1 MQTIINMPPQLFV
14 FFVMLLG
21 LFIGSFLNVVIVRLP
36 LILFRSWEQEALAF
50 LAVRMPERL
59 VPAASADLQAPKAP
73 PYNLAF
79 PASHCPHCHHI
90 IRYYDNIPVL
100 SFLWL
105 RGRCRDCQAPI
116 HWRYPTVEL
125 LSALLSGWIAFHFGA
140 TLEGVAAL
148 VLTWVLLAQTF
159 IDLEHQLLMD
169 NLTLPTLWLGLLLS
183 LYPVFASPANCILG
197 AAAGYLIFWGLYWV
211 FKTITDKEAMG
222 YGDFKLLALLGA
234 WLGWKALPTII
245 LLASLGGSI
254 VGLCLIG
261 FFGRNKNE
269 PFPFGPYLAIAGWV
283 ALNWNDRLVA
293 WWLHLMS

>member
-1 MQTIINMPPQLFV
+1 MQLLGNMPPQLFV
-14 FFVMLLG
+14 FFSMLLG

-36 LILFRSWEQEALAF
+36 LILFKSWEQEALEF
-50 LAVRMPERL
+50 LTVR
-59 VPAASADLQAPKAP
+59 APDKLESIPFANLKTSHTEP
-73 PYNLAF
+73 FNLAF
-79 PASHCPHCHHI
+79 PASHCPHCHHA
-90 IRYYDNIPVL
+90 IRYYDNIPVW

-125 LSALLSGWIAFHFGA
+125 LSALLSGWIAFHFGYTPQA
-140 TLEGVAAL
+140 FAAL
-148 VLTWVLLAQTF
+148 FLTWVLLAQTF

-169 NLTLPTLWLGLLLS
+169 HLTLPTLWLGLLLS
-183 LYPVFASPANCILG
+183 LYPVFASPPECILG
-197 AAAGYLIFWGLYWV
+197 ASLGYLLFWCLYWI
-211 FKTITDKEAMG
+211 FKGITGKEAMG

-234 WLGWKALPTII
+234 WLGWKALPTIV
-245 LLASLGGSI
+245 LLASIGGSVIGICMI
-254 VGLCLIG
+254 VFC
-261 FFGRNKNE
+261 GRNKNE